1 MMTRVLLHDFKQFKG
16 RQELILSKR
25 STLVLGG
32 CGSGKTNLFKGIQE
46 GVITRSPCVGVKHT
60 LRDVERFGSLIFI
73 GEEDLLDSDFQTRYS
88 SLFGERNV
96 KQKQSAYEKYTSF
109 FTGIDSMKNSF
120 SNNNNEMNGCWWEHR
135 YDVSRENIQ
144 VSQLSM
150 GQKIMVNFLF
160 LVSLRRS
167 IGCDVPLILDNPF
180 SRLPYEY
187 RTSMLRVLE
196 QMPCQVLVFASDLSD
211 AEIAIFRRVYH
222 LDIDHKTE
230 KTTITPK
237 PLITLKKK
245 VSGVNLSLIVY
256 EFR

>member
-1 MMTRVLLHDFKQFKG
+1 MITKVLVQDYKQFNG
-16 RQELILSKR
+16 RQELVLSKG

-46 GVITRSPCVGVKHT
+46 GIITRSSCVSVRHN
-60 LRDVERFGSLIFI
+60 LLDVERFCRLIFI
-73 GEEDLLDSDFQTRYS
+73 GEDDLLDSDFQTRYS
-88 SLFGERNV
+88 SLFGKIHV
-96 KQKQSAYEKYTSF
+96 KQKESVDDQYTSF
-109 FTGIDSMKNSF
+109 FTHINSLKNSF
-120 SNNNNEMNGCWWEHR
+120 FNDTHEVNGWWWEHF
-135 YDVSRENIQ
+135 YDVYGENIQ

-150 GQKIMVNFLF
+150 GQKILVNFLF

-167 IGCDVPLILDNPF
+167 IGCDLPLILDNPF

-187 RTSMLRVLE
+187 RMSMIRVLE
-196 QMPCQVLVFASDLSD
+196 KMPCQVLVLSSDISD
-211 AEIAIFRRVYH
+211 AEIATFRRVYH
-222 LDIDHKTE
+222 LDIDQKTG
-230 KTTITPK
+230 KTTVIPK